1 MLDPPATLGGRL
13 TPKIVGVS
21 QTPDAPFEE
30 AEAPANGS
38 LVRLLYSGSVFCR
51 RAGEEREREMQGA
64 EGKGTRF
71 MLQGLGQLEP
81 NCQEQGPHIK

>member
-13 TPKIVGVS
+13 TPKILGVS
-21 QTPDAPFEE
+21 QTPEAPSEE

-51 RAGEEREREMQGA
+51 RAGEERELLGA